1 MEAAQLQDWY
11 TEEEDSGN
19 EEEDFYYGY
28 RTIISHDEKGGE
40 IYSCRALTPDD
51 LLDPEEGDVYMQG
64 SLHTDDVEKLRS
76 IFRHHLRNRKNIKV
90 YSDLKIIWDSRGK
103 KNPAPDISI
112 FENVKDPEKPRAS
125 FSVEEEG
132 ASPFFVLE
140 VVSPRYRR
148 VDIFKKPEI
157 YRRAGVSEYF
167 IVDPGLEADKISY
180 TVQGYRLSGNRY
192 MIINPDEQGRVY
204 SQTADVWIGASES
217 GDQIMVWDG
226 QTDEP
231 VLSDSERA
239 EQEKEKAEQERI
251 RAEQEKEKA
260 EQERIRAEQEK
271 ARADSLA
278 EELRQLKEKLEST
291 GIPA

>member
-1 MEAAQLQDWY
+1 MEAARLQEWY
-11 TEEEDSGN
+11 PDAEPSENEED
-19 EEEDFYYGY
+19 DFYYGY
-28 RTIISHDEKGGE
+28 RTIIEYDKKGRE
-40 IYSCRALTPDD
+40 IYSYRALTPDD

-76 IFRHHLRNRKNIKV
+76 IFRYHLRNRKNITV
-90 YSDLKIIWDSRGK
+90 YSDLKIIWNPKGK

-112 FENVKDPEKPRAS
+112 FENVKEPEKPRGS

-132 ASPFFVLE
+132 VSPFFVLE

-148 VDIFKKPEI
+148 VDIFRKPDI

-204 SQTADVWIGASES
+204 SQTTDVWIGASES
-217 GDQIMVWDG
+217 GENLIVWDG

-231 VLSDSERA
+231 ILPDSER
-239 EQEKEKAEQERI
+239 AEQERI

-260 EQERIRAEQEK
+260 EQEK

-278 EELRQLKEKLEST
+278 EELRRLKEKLESI
-291 GIPA
+291 GISGV

>member
-1 MEAAQLQDWY
+1 MESAQLVDWY
-11 TEEEDSGN
+11 REEKDSGN
-19 EEEDFYYGY
+19 EEDFYYGY
-28 RTIISHDEKGGE
+28 RTIISYDEKGRE

-76 IFRHHLRNRKNIKV
+76 IFRHHLRNRRNIKI

-112 FENVKDPEKPRAS
+112 FENVKEPEKPRAS
-125 FSVEEEG
+125 FSVAEEG
-132 ASPFFVLE
+132 VSPFFVLE

-148 VDIFKKPEI
+148 VDIFKKPDI

-192 MIINPDEQGRVY
+192 MIINPDKHGRVY
-204 SQTADVWIGASES
+204 SQTTDVRIGASES
-217 GDQIMVWDG
+217 GDQIIVWDG
-226 QTDEP
+226 QTDQP
-231 VLSDSERA
+231 ILPDSERA
-239 EQEKEKAEQERI
+239 EQEKA
-251 RAEQEKEKA
+251 RAEEEG
-260 EQERIRAEQEK
+260 IRTEQEK

-278 EELRQLKEKLEST
+278 EELRQLKAKLESI
-291 GIPA
+291 GVSPE